1 MVVRQQ
7 RVLGLRSDVYLSSLD
22 PDRNMEF
29 HRAHLNTGTMQ
40 LLVIGGK
47 IHFSKKKSS
56 EHAGQRTARV
66 VVRSVVRRRK
76 NSFSVPRQ

>member
-1 MVVRQQ
+1 MCRKQMVVRQQ

-40 LLVIGGK
+40 LLVMGGK
-47 IHFSKKKSS
+47 IHFSKKKIFGTRGSKN
-56 EHAGQRTARV
+56 GRV
-66 VVRSVVRRRK
+66 VVRSVVRRR
-76 NSFSVPRQ
+76 

>member
-40 LLVIGGK
+40 LLVMGGK
-47 IHFSKKKSS
+47 IHFSKKNL
-56 EHAGQRTARV
+56 RNTRV
-66 VVRSVVRRRK
+66 KERREL
-76 NSFSVPRQ
+76 SLFGLLY